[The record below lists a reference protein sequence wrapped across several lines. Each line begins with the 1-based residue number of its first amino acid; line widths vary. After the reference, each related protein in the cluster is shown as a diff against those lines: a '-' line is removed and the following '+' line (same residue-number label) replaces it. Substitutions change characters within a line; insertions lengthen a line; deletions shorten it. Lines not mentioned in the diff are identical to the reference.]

1 MRDGDEFVITRLDRL
16 ARSVKDLS
24 NIAGQLENQQVDFS
38 VLDQNL
44 DTKTAAGK
52 LLFNVIGSI
61 AEFELSL
68 IRERAQEGIEKAK
81 AK

>member
-24 NIAGQLENQQVDFS
+24 NIVGQLESQSVDFS
-38 VLDQNL
+38 ALDQNL

-68 IRERAQEGIEKAK
+68 IQERAQEGIAKAK